1 MGKTTVMA
9 PIPSLPTYLPTKM
22 VSTILYI
29 DMTKKPIEAGTLCC
43 SKSLGIGNVPRSSD
57 RRFSNEEGSFDK
69 VVGSGFNFGTVFTLH
84 YAHKTNPM
92 KTKIY
97 ILPLALALI
106 FGAVQTSCKSSSF
119 GKVVKQPF
127 SGSKYESDKKWF
139 RAVGSVE
146 RIKDN
151 IARDKAEL
159 DAKQRL
165 AGQVETNMR
174 RVADQYLSQTENASN
189 ADVADKFQ
197 SLVREVMNTNIADL
211 RKFDEVVYQKDD
223 GYRVFVAY
231 EIKKKD
237 MLKFMKKQAKL
248 DKKISEQTRK
258 SIEEMIDEELKQY
271 EDD

>member
-1 MGKTTVMA
+1 MQAHFAATIAWEWEAIQGHRTAVFQWMKV
-9 PIPSLPTYLPTKM
+9 LLTKQL
-22 VSTILYI
+22 VSDYFLARFLFYI
-29 DMTKKPIEAGTLCC
+29 THI
-43 SKSLGIGNVPRSSD
+43 KS
-57 RRFSNEEGSFDK
+57 
-69 VVGSGFNFGTVFTLH
+69 
-84 YAHKTNPM
+84 NPM

-97 ILPLALALI
+97 ILPLAIALI
-106 FGAVQTSCKSSSF
+106 FGSVLTSCKSSSY

-139 RAVGSVE
+139 RAVGSGE
-146 RIKDN
+146 SIKDN
-151 IARDKAEL
+151 IARDKADL

-174 RVADQYLSQTENASN
+174 RVADQYLTQTENANN
-189 ADVADKFQ
+189 ADVGDKFQ

-223 GYRVFVAY
+223 GYRIFVAY

-248 DKKISEQTRK
+248 DKKLDAQTRK
-258 SIEEMIDEELKQY
+258 SIEDMIEEELKQY